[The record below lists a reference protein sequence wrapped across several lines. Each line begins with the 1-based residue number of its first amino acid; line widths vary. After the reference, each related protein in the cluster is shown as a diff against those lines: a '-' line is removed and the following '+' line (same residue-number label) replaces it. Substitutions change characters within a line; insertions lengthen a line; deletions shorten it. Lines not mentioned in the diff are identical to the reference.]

1 MNRKTNKQGDYGLRI
16 NYKARLTFFFRGLFC
31 FACFAWVVCFPRT
44 KEGSAAPNP
53 RGIRGILHAVD
64 PLRGPGRGTP
74 APGSSMDRRKAQRSG
89 ELRRKVGTGRDA
101 GAGGG
106 SGSIPGVDSLQL
118 TGFWDPLGR
127 SSQRGRTTC
136 SIQIPMA
143 GADPSL
149 SLPPTFF
156 FFPFFLPFYPPAFPP
171 WAGPGESC
179 PADLRGGGAARPA
192 GSGGGRHGT
201 VWSGGSGRR
210 RQRCW
215 DSAESTGTPTPPL
228 SSVRLRC
235 GGPRVAGRGEMPRGR
250 PRERRAEGSE
260 IRHLRES
267 SP

>member
-156 FFPFFLPFYPPAFPP
+156 FFLSFCLSTLLPSL
-171 WAGPGESC
+171 PGQVPESPVPRIC
-179 PADLRGGGAARPA
+179 GEGA
-192 GSGGGRHGT
+192 
-201 VWSGGSGRR
+201 
-210 RQRCW
+210 Q
-215 DSAESTGTPTPPL
+215 
-228 SSVRLRC
+228 
-235 GGPRVAGRGEMPRGR
+235 RGR
-250 PRERRAEGSE
+250 PGAEGGGTERCGAADPAGAGSAAGTVQKA
-260 IRHLRES
+260 RGPPL
-267 SP
+267 PLFPP